1 MKVMNIA
8 RKYGAK
14 ASVLMAAPLALAT
27 QTWAAVPQTVTDALD
42 TAKTDAVS
50 VGGIVLGII
59 VAIFALMLIRRVL
72 R

>member
-1 MKVMNIA
+1 MKAMNIV

-14 ASVLMAAPLALAT
+14 VAIVAAAPLALST
-27 QTWAAVPQTVTDALD
+27 QVLAAVPEAVTTELA
-42 TAKTDAVS
+42 TAKTDALA
-50 VGGIVLGII
+50 VGAIVLGIF

>member
-1 MKVMNIA
+1 MKAMNIA

-14 ASVLMAAPLALAT
+14 AAVILSAPLALSTYAL
-27 QTWAAVPQTVTDALD
+27 AAVPEAVTTELA
-42 TAKTDAVS
+42 TAKTDALS

>member
-1 MKVMNIA
+1 MKAMNIA